1 MHPIIRDEVY
11 HVGLEAIR
19 NAAQH
24 SRASRLE
31 IELRYGAVFRDCLFI
46 RRR

>member
-1 MHPIIRDEVY
+1 MLALKRSAMR
-11 HVGLEAIR
+11 LST
-19 NAAQH
+19 